1 MKDAGWKMMDERQKI
16 KDEKWWMKD
25 ERWKMKDDR
34 GFVDK
39 QTDRQTDV
47 SDCRLAFATE
57 NLVRSV
63 YYTIKISHSFS
74 TFNSM
79 FFSQQFLGRSNVCR
93 EGLIMFNPSNHSLRR
108 YRNQNKI
115 RTHSS
120 LFGTCQTFQQK
131 WNVLSQVQ
139 E

>member
-1 MKDAGWKMMDERQKI
+1 
-16 KDEKWWMKD
+16 
-25 ERWKMKDDR
+25 MKDDR

-79 FFSQQFLGRSNVCR
+79 FFSQQFLGRSNMCW

-115 RTHSS
+115 RSHSS
-120 LFGTCQTFQQK
+120 LFGRCQTFQQK
-131 WNVLSQVQ
+131 WNVLSLRFKNNILRDKMLSDIAGFFVFHFR
-139 E
+139 